1 MKVYEMVF
9 STGLEE
15 KESLLYY
22 SDNIKNRMDFISKIK
37 GKIILDIKKHER
49 NQDDIELFNFYY
61 KLYFEAYS
69 NIEKM
74 QDEFIN
80 NRFSKLDD
88 YTFLEVKEKNV
99 I

>member
-1 MKVYEMVF
+1 MVF